1 VEELAAAR
9 RVREADNES
18 FVYVSLFGGEVGMYR
33 RTRLGFT
40 LIELLVVIAI
50 IGVLI
55 ALLLPAVQMAREAA
69 RRNTCTNNLKQIC
82 LAMANYHDAY
92 NVYPPDGVR
101 AGKHQWDYSPQ
112 AGDNNWGNYM
122 SMQVYLLPYLDQT
135 PLYERFNMSRGSVY
149 WLDAYIAQPVSWAQ
163 SAIDADTNRTSRM
176 TIVRTYM
183 CPSDPN
189 PGNYDRQAHGHS
201 YAPNIGQLRNFR
213 NWFANGISYQP
224 GWDGALATP
233 VSINTVIDGTS
244 KTAAWG
250 EWVKGPSID
259 NFARAIDDR
268 RAWVWQLPHNVDPG
282 QNNAILRQGFGDV
295 GTQTGDAWF
304 NQDCNNSTVPTWAW
318 KGEYWTVGHAG
329 RGSGLSFS
337 VKPNGNSCYGEG
349 SDPTDSGMAAAS
361 RHPGGVNLGL
371 LDGSVQFV
379 GDGIDFRVWWAMGS
393 RNGQEAVSN

>member
-1 VEELAAAR
+1 
-9 RVREADNES
+9 
-18 FVYVSLFGGEVGMYR
+18 MYR
-33 RTRLGFT
+33 RTRMGFT

-69 RRNTCTNNLKQIC
+69 RRNTCVNNLKQIC

-92 NVYPPDGVR
+92 NAFPPDGTR
-101 AGKHQWDYSPQ
+101 AGRNQWSGNPES
-112 AGDNNWGNYM
+112 GDANAANHF
-122 SMQVYLLPYLDQT
+122 SAQVYLLPYIDQG
-135 PLYERFNMSRGSVY
+135 PLYDQFNQSRGAVY
-149 WLDAYIAQPVSWAQ
+149 WIDQYNGLGNWAQ
-163 SAIDADTNRTSRM
+163 APDVQITARK

-201 YAPNIGQLRNFR
+201 YTLNIGQLRNFR
-213 NWFANGISYQP
+213 SWFNNGLSYQP
-224 GWDGALATP
+224 GWDGALAQTTS
-233 VSINTVIDGTS
+233 VNSITDGTS

-259 NFARAIDDR
+259 NFARAFEDPK
-268 RAWVWQLPHNVDPG
+268 AWTWRLPHSVDPAA
-282 QNNAILRQGFGDV
+282 NNAILRQGFGDV
-295 GTQTGDAWF
+295 GGQTGDAWF
-304 NQDCNNSTVPTWAW
+304 NHDCQNSTIPTWAW

-349 SDPTDSGMAAAS
+349 SDPTDSGMAASS
-361 RHPGGVNLGL
+361 RHPGGVNLGMC
-371 LDGSVQFV
+371 DGSVQFI

-393 RNGQEAVSN
+393 RNGSESVSN